1 MLQRLTIAL
10 ALFATGCI
18 AKPPTKMAW
27 TYNSVGQVPAP
38 GPKQADVTAPLIA
51 TPLEDAQEDAS
62 ADPQENWQMPTPV
75 HSPTTVA
82 EPLLLDWPLAATG
95 ITSLYGPRPDP
106 VEKRVGFH
114 YGIDMSASY
123 GTQVMSSASGIVIS
137 AGWNGGHGRRV
148 VVQHRYGY
156 RTSYSHLSQIVA
168 APGRRIGAGESIGL
182 VGNSGR
188 STGPHLH
195 FEITRYGKHLDPL
208 DILGVDLTKD

>member
-18 AKPPTKMAW
+18 AKPAPKMAW
-27 TYNSVGQVPAP
+27 TYSSVKTPAP
-38 GPKQADVTAPLIA
+38 NPTQVDKPAVTAAPVV
-51 TPLEDAQEDAS
+51 EEEQSSAQ
-62 ADPQENWQMPTPV
+62 ADPQGDWQMPAPL
-75 HSPTTVA
+75 HFPSTTA

-168 APGRRIGAGESIGL
+168 APGSRIGAGESIGL

-195 FEITRYGKHLDPL
+195 FEVTRYGKHLDPL